1 MSRSFNN
8 QEQLAANTYDVLQR
22 TGASLQR
29 SNQIAFETEQIGT
42 EVRAIHIHSNTLNYG
57 TKTMFCVL
65 YESKNVAFNMPLEGH
80 CLLRLKHKN
89 FVPNK

>member
-1 MSRSFNN
+1 MSRSFSN

-42 EVRAIHIHSNTLNYG
+42 EV
-57 TKTMFCVL
+57 
-65 YESKNVAFNMPLEGH
+65 KNSTSH
-80 CLLRLKHKN
+80 
-89 FVPNK
+89 

>member
-1 MSRSFNN
+1 MSQSFNN

-42 EVRAIHIHSNTLNYG
+42 EVRTIHIHLNILKRSLFNTAQAQ
-57 TKTMFCVL
+57 KFCT
-65 YESKNVAFNMPLEGH
+65 E
-80 CLLRLKHKN
+80 
-89 FVPNK
+89 